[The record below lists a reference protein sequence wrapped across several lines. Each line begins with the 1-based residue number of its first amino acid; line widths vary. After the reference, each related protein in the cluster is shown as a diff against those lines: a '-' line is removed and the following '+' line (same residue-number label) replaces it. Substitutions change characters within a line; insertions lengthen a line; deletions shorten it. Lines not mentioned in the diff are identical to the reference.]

1 MSYPSIGN
9 TFSIDKLEVNWAN
22 GSNIFIDYGSQ
33 SLGKRITI
41 TEGNAKADISS
52 LKPLNLTGTAK
63 HDHHHQKL
71 Y

>member
-1 MSYPSIGN
+1 M
-9 TFSIDKLEVNWAN
+9 
-22 GSNIFIDYGSQ
+22 FIDYGSQ

-52 LKPLNLTGTAK
+52 LNPLKLTGTAK